1 MSQTKKMLRSAF
13 GRNWI
18 FAVFD
23 RKDFLFK
30 NIEKLVLWILCQLQL
45 PYDKVMGHFDYLGM
59 NNLLHNIHNQS
70 IHISHDISNLQI
82 YISSKSDV
90 LFYLNLNMYDSTKV
104 NRPLHNSTHQNIR
117 WVAFVTLI
125 ISFNR
130 LLMTLFIVCNWRIMS
145 NIVIFNLS
153 SIAWQINITV
163 NNERFM
169 KSLTLGINECFHD
182 AFPSCVYTWAK

>member
-1 MSQTKKMLRSAF
+1 
-13 GRNWI
+13 
-18 FAVFD
+18 
-23 RKDFLFK
+23 
-30 NIEKLVLWILCQLQL
+30 
-45 PYDKVMGHFDYLGM
+45 
-59 NNLLHNIHNQS
+59 
-70 IHISHDISNLQI
+70 
-82 YISSKSDV
+82 
-90 LFYLNLNMYDSTKV
+90 MYDLTQV

-182 AFPSCVYTWAK
+182 ASPSCVYMGEITTTPYSHLMLVINSSTNMVLYIFLNKVRVNYLLIKELLEK